1 VEPRGPYVAR
11 LLAQYQKLPGTLGR
25 VLRDDRK
32 TALAL
37 HARGVTFA
45 TVQNA
50 FVLATARRT
59 FRSDAARL
67 EAIRALR
74 YFLPVVQEIVQEPPL
89 PEYLDY
95 LRLRLRDAGIHIS

>member
-1 VEPRGPYVAR
+1 MEPRGPYVAR
-11 LLAQYQKLPGTLGR
+11 LLDQYQKLPGTLGR
-25 VLRDDRK
+25 ILRDDRR
-32 TALAL
+32 TAAAL
-37 HARGVTFA
+37 HARGVPFD

-59 FRSDAARL
+59 FRSDADGL

-95 LRLRLRDAGIHIS
+95 LRLRLRDAGIPIS

>member
-1 VEPRGPYVAR
+1 MEPRGPYVAR

-25 VLRDDRK
+25 ILRDDRR

-37 HARGVTFA
+37 HARGVPFG

-50 FVLATARRT
+50 FVLATARRAL
-59 FRSDAARL
+59 RSGADRL
-67 EAIRALR
+67 DPVRALR
-74 YFLPVVQEIVQEPPL
+74 YFLPVVEEIVQEPPL

-95 LRLRLRDAGIHIS
+95 LRRRLREAGIHIR

>member
-1 VEPRGPYVAR
+1 MEPRGPYVAR

-25 VLRDDRK
+25 VLRDDRR

-37 HARGVTFA
+37 HARGVPFG

-50 FVLATARRT
+50 FVLATARRAL
-59 FRSDAARL
+59 RSDADRL
-67 EAIRALR
+67 DPVGALR
-74 YFLPVVQEIVQEPPL
+74 YFLPVVQEIIQEPPL

-95 LRLRLRDAGIHIS
+95 LRLRLRDAGIHIP